1 MSDKNPYAK
10 VASDHQAALRGVRP
24 EVANHPQ
31 PAQSFSVGT
40 HDGKSAAISREV
52 VNSNSPRRE

>member
-1 MSDKNPYAK
+1 MSENAYQQ
-10 VASDHQAALRGVRP
+10 VVSDTEAARREITP
-24 EVANHPQ
+24 EIANHPQ